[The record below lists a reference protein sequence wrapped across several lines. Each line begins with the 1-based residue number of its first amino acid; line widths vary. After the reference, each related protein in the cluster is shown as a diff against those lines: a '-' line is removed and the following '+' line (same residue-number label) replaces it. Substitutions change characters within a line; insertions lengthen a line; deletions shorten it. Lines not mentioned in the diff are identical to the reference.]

1 VNLFNGPDG
10 ALYVVDLYRGILQH
24 RIYVTSFLRKQI
36 DERGLANGIGLGR
49 IWRVVPDGAP
59 RANFKLGLA
68 AATTAKLVEKLGD
81 ANGWTRD
88 TAQRLLVEKRDPVAT
103 ALLTAL
109 AVDPQRPALARL
121 HALWTLDGLGALD
134 RSTVLV
140 ALADGDA
147 RVCAA
152 AIRLAEKFFKL
163 GDGDPQLV
171 ARVAAKTRPEPTV
184 RLQLALTLG
193 ESRLKAAEL
202 ALIALVVEAG
212 AQPYLV
218 DAVVSGLARREADFV
233 EALAREATAGSPALK
248 AAVIAATGAIMKSN
262 DAQRLER
269 VLTLAANAEAPPWA
283 RSAVLDGVE
292 KALPRMSDGRVLSAN
307 LGAEPKALVDYA
319 AKGGSPEAER
329 ARKLLTSL
337 RWPGKPGMA
346 AIAPVK
352 LSAEEQARFDK
363 GKVQYAALCAACHQP
378 EGQGLVGLSPPLVNS
393 QWAVG
398 DERIVAR
405 IVLNGKSND
414 TLVMPTLSA
423 TLDDEAIA
431 NVLTYVRNS
440 WGHAAGAVSPAVVAQ
455 ARAATAT
462 RLEPWTDAD
471 LAALAQEL
479 GPVRRRGGQGKRE

>member
-1 VNLFNGPDG
+1 
-10 ALYVVDLYRGILQH
+10 
-24 RIYVTSFLRKQI
+24 
-36 DERGLANGIGLGR
+36 
-49 IWRVVPDGAP
+49 
-59 RANFKLGLA
+59 
-68 AATTAKLVEKLGD
+68 
-81 ANGWTRD
+81 
-88 TAQRLLVEKRDPVAT
+88 
-103 ALLTAL
+103 
-109 AVDPQRPALARL
+109 
-121 HALWTLDGLGALD
+121 
-134 RSTVLV
+134 
-140 ALADGDA
+140 
-147 RVCAA
+147 
-152 AIRLAEKFFKL
+152 
-163 GDGDPQLV
+163 
-171 ARVAAKTRPEPTV
+171 
-184 RLQLALTLG
+184 
-193 ESRLKAAEL
+193 
-202 ALIALVVEAG
+202 
-212 AQPYLV
+212 
-218 DAVVSGLARREADFV
+218 
-233 EALAREATAGSPALK
+233 
-248 AAVIAATGAIMKSN
+248 
-262 DAQRLER
+262 
-269 VLTLAANAEAPPWA
+269 
-283 RSAVLDGVE
+283 
-292 KALPRMSDGRVLSAN
+292 MSDGRVLSAN